1 MKFLVSDMTCNHC
14 KATIENAIQNLDG
27 NAKVLVDLESKTVA
41 VETTRGQQHILNT
54 LAGAGF
60 EARVV

>member
-14 KATIENAIQNLDG
+14 KATIENAIHNLDG
-27 NAKVLVDLESKTVA
+27 NAKVSVDLASKTVD